1 MNQIL
6 SSLSGSAASLEADR
20 THFLARQP
28 IFNGREK
35 VIGYELL
42 HRSGTENFFAHEDG
56 DQASSDVMSNSLL
69 LFGLT
74 RLVGNKK
81 AFINVPRKTLLEGS
95 YSVLPRERTVI
106 EVLETVRPD
115 EEVIKAFK
123 KLKQDGFT
131 LALDDFAGPVGGP
144 FTALADIIKVD
155 FRQTTGDRRRRLV
168 ERFAGQGIQLL
179 AEKVETREEFE
190 EAIELG
196 YSYFQGYFFCK
207 PEIVSQ
213 REIRSSGINYMRLVR
228 EINQPSLDFDKL
240 EQVVRQELSLSL
252 KLLRYLNSCIFGF
265 SNCVTSIKQALVLL
279 GIERFRQWANFVA
292 FGSACEATPSELL
305 PTCLARARFCELVAP
320 HAGLAGRD
328 ADAFLV
334 GLLSVIDSVFGRP
347 MEDVLNE
354 LCVTPEIRAAL
365 LTRESLLGQ
374 PLKLAL
380 AYERGNWDEVLPLIQ
395 SLGIANAHV
404 GRLYLEAVTWADAVG
419 NGSISS
425 DNR

>member
-1 MNQIL
+1 MPMNQIL

-115 EEVIKAFK
+115 EEVIEAFK
-123 KLKQDGFT
+123 KLERDGFT

-155 FRQTTGDRRRRLV
+155 FRLTTGDRRPAWRHWR
-168 ERFAGQGIQLL
+168 A
-179 AEKVETREEFE
+179 
-190 EAIELG
+190 
-196 YSYFQGYFFCK
+196 
-207 PEIVSQ
+207 
-213 REIRSSGINYMRLVR
+213 
-228 EINQPSLDFDKL
+228 
-240 EQVVRQELSLSL
+240 
-252 KLLRYLNSCIFGF
+252 
-265 SNCVTSIKQALVLL
+265 VTSTGPRRSCA
-279 GIERFRQWANFVA
+279 
-292 FGSACEATPSELL
+292 
-305 PTCLARARFCELVAP
+305 ARRWPPRRRCRSLES
-320 HAGLAGRD
+320 GR
-328 ADAFLV
+328 
-334 GLLSVIDSVFGRP
+334 RRCQHP
-347 MEDVLNE
+347 M
-354 LCVTPEIRAAL
+354 R
-365 LTRESLLGQ
+365 
-374 PLKLAL
+374 
-380 AYERGNWDEVLPLIQ
+380 
-395 SLGIANAHV
+395 
-404 GRLYLEAVTWADAVG
+404 
-419 NGSISS
+419 
-425 DNR
+425 